1 VIQQYVI
8 QQFVS
13 CDARRR
19 ACGAAAALVLL
30 AGCGSRVA
38 EETRYRGTLAGCG
51 APMPASLVAGR
62 GSFAF
67 APGEGVLV
75 IRGSVGA
82 DGAFAG
88 SLDTQP
94 PGKPPFVLSVQGRL
108 DPAAAEVAYATPR
121 CQASGR
127 LTAVPVSLLP

>member
-1 VIQQYVI
+1 VS

-13 CDARRR
+13 CEARCR
-19 ACGAAAALVLL
+19 APGAAALALVLGLL
-30 AGCGSRVA
+30 AGCGAHLA

-51 APMPASLVAGR
+51 APMPASLIAKGNAFV
-62 GSFAF
+62 F
-67 APGEGVLV
+67 APGDGALV
-75 IRGSVGA
+75 IKGEVGA

-88 SLDTQP
+88 SLNTQP
-94 PGKPPFVLSVQGRL
+94 PGKPPFLLRVQGRL

-127 LTAVPVSLLP
+127 LAAAPVSALP